1 MSARALDRTVLRRL
15 IVGGALLLMVPFWS
29 GCAQLKAT
37 STKSDGEAATSAKA
51 SAPPAP
57 APPSPEMLARDAEVL
72 RERAA
77 EFWKARIALD
87 ATKQWE
93 LLEPRGRGRMAPAEY
108 GGVQRAVKYLAY
120 QVEDANV
127 RGYFGTVKVRLIVQ
141 PVLPSAPTRRIAPAA
156 VVVDDSWVK
165 IQGTWYRAL
174 EQEDGRR
181 PTEAQQ

>member
-1 MSARALDRTVLRRL
+1 MSTRAHDRAVLRRL
-15 IVGGALLLMVPFWS
+15 IVGGALLLTVPFWS
-29 GCAQLKAT
+29 GCAQTKAA
-37 STKSDGEAATSAKA
+37 STKSGGEAATVAKPSVPA
-51 SAPPAP
+51 AP

-77 EFWKARIALD
+77 EFWKARVALD

-127 RGYFGTVKVRLIVQ
+127 RGYFGTVKIRLIVQ

-156 VVVDDSWVK
+156 VVIDDSWVK